1 MVVWGAGEGEG
12 VGAAPCASAA
22 RPRLALPPAVDAP
35 LNPTPRHPPQA
46 ALDWAGATDTAHAD
60 TRLLVAVVWA
70 SGDASHPTIDRARS
84 WAACSGFE
92 LVRAAPADAG
102 ADAALAADDEGVP
115 RIAAT
120 LEARHWPGMVMKAKV
135 GGGERR
141 EAAARGSSDA
151 GPADAAAT
159 ATAAADPADPAY
171 LDLDGM
177 DALLAELATAR
188 STLAGLPDAERRAGA
203 AAVAARLAAALG
215 LEDDENEG
223 DSASEE

>member
-115 RIAAT
+115 RIAAA

-135 GGGERR
+135 GRAVVAVQVVVFSLLLHGRRLARHRARLVGQAGEGEGDGGAQVGARSERAGERLAV
-141 EAAARGSSDA
+141 EAAGKRERGVS
-151 GPADAAAT
+151 
-159 ATAAADPADPAY
+159 
-171 LDLDGM
+171 
-177 DALLAELATAR
+177 AR
-188 STLAGLPDAERRAGA
+188 SAPPHKHRQGQNRPRW
-203 AAVAARLAAALG
+203 
-215 LEDDENEG
+215 
-223 DSASEE
+223 